1 VTSTYPWPEGAATG
15 VGSMPG
21 TDVVEAV
28 RTVLGELPDLP
39 YLPEL
44 PGRGPGS
51 DLIGRGASFL
61 VELPVDLQPS
71 GWRLVD
77 RPGRDLRRALDLL
90 ERDLDALTEQ
100 AEGYTGPLK
109 VQAAGLWTLAASV
122 ELHNGTKALAD
133 PGAVRDLAA
142 SLLDGLVAH
151 LADVGRRVPGA
162 SLLLQLD
169 EPSLPAVLAGRIT
182 TPSGYGTLRR
192 PEESTVES
200 ALATLVEKVGVPVVF
215 HCCARDVPWGLFRR
229 SGAVAVS
236 ADLTLWGPP
245 ERWSTRAIDAVGEEL
260 DAGLG
265 LFAGVVPAVPPSVAP
280 ASGNAADQRVAA
292 RSRAAELS
300 DPAASVMPVRTFWQR
315 LGFNLATLATQ
326 VVTTPTCGL
335 AGATDDRARAV
346 LAQIRAAGRSLVK
359 DPEA

>member
-1 VTSTYPWPEGAATG
+1 
-15 VGSMPG
+15 MPG
-21 TDVVEAV
+21 TNVVEAV

-39 YLPEL
+39 HLPEL
-44 PGRGPGS
+44 PERGPGA

-77 RPGRDLRRALDLL
+77 RPGRDLRLALDLL
-90 ERDLDALTEQ
+90 ERDLDALTEH

-109 VQAAGLWTLAASV
+109 VQAAGIWTLAAAV
-122 ELHNGTKALAD
+122 ELHNGRKALAD
-133 PGAVRDLAA
+133 QGAVRDLAD
-142 SLLDGLVAH
+142 SLLDGLAAH
-151 LADVGRRVPGA
+151 LADVRRRVPGA

-182 TPSGYGTLRR
+182 TPSGFGTLRR

-200 ALATLVEKVGVPVVF
+200 VLATLVEKVGVPVVV

-229 SGAVAVS
+229 AGAVAVS

-245 ERWSTRAIDAVGEEL
+245 DRWSTRAMDALGAEL

-265 LFAGVVPAVPPSVAP
+265 LFAGVVPAVPPATAP
-280 ASGNAADQRVAA
+280 AAGNAADVRA
-292 RSRAAELS
+292 SRRGRAQELS
-300 DPAASVMPVRTFWQR
+300 DPAASVMPVRTLWQR
-315 LGFNLATLATQ
+315 LGFDLTSLADQ
-326 VVTTPTCGL
+326 VVATPTCGL

-346 LAQIRAAGRSLVK
+346 LAQVRAAGRSLVN

>member
-1 VTSTYPWPEGAATG
+1 
-15 VGSMPG
+15 MPG

-39 YLPEL
+39 HLPEL
-44 PGRGPGS
+44 PDRGPGA

-61 VELPVDLQPS
+61 VDLPVDLQPS

-90 ERDLDALTEQ
+90 ERDLDALTEH
-100 AEGYTGPLK
+100 ADGYTGPLK
-109 VQAAGLWTLAASV
+109 VQAAGVWTLAASV
-122 ELHNGTKALAD
+122 ELHNGAKALSD
-133 PGAVRDLAA
+133 PGAVRDLSA
-142 SLLDGLVAH
+142 SLLDGLITH
-151 LADVGRRVPGA
+151 LADLRRRVPGA

-182 TPSGYGTLRR
+182 TPSGYGTVRR
-192 PEESTVES
+192 PEESTVE
-200 ALATLVEKVGVPVVF
+200 ATLATLVEKVGAPVVL
-215 HCCARDVPWGLFRR
+215 HCCARDVPWALFRR
-229 SGAVAVS
+229 AGAVAVS
-236 ADLTLWGPP
+236 ADLTLLGPID
-245 ERWSTRAIDAVGEEL
+245 RWSPKTIDTIGEEL

-265 LFAGVVPAVPPSVAP
+265 LFAGVVPAVPPSGAP
-280 ASGNAADQRVAA
+280 IAGNAADVRTAQRA
-292 RSRAAELS
+292 RARELS
-300 DPAASVMPVRTFWQR
+300 DPAASVTVVRTLWQR
-315 LGFNLATLATQ
+315 LGFDPATLASQ

-346 LAQIRAAGRSLVK
+346 LAQVRAAGRSLVK

>member
-1 VTSTYPWPEGAATG
+1 
-15 VGSMPG
+15 MPG

-39 YLPEL
+39 HLPEL
-44 PGRGPGS
+44 PDRGPGS

-77 RPGRDLRRALDLL
+77 RPGRDLRRALDLM
-90 ERDLDALTEQ
+90 ERDLDALTEH

-122 ELHNGTKALAD
+122 ELHNGSKALSD

-142 SLLDGLVAH
+142 SLLDGLGAH
-151 LADVGRRVPGA
+151 LADVRRRVPGA
-162 SLLLQLD
+162 SLILQLD
-169 EPSLPAVLAGRIT
+169 EPSLPAVLAGRIK
-182 TPSGYGTLRR
+182 TPSGYGTVRR
-192 PEESTVES
+192 PDEPTVES
-200 ALATLVEKVGVPVVF
+200 ALASMVEAIGVPVVF
-215 HCCARDVPWGLFRR
+215 HCCAPDVPWGLFRR
-229 SGAVAVS
+229 AGAVAVS

-245 ERWSTRAIDAVGEEL
+245 DRWTARAMDALGEEL

-265 LFAGVVPAVPPSVAP
+265 LFAGVVPAVPPVVAP
-280 ASGNAADQRVAA
+280 VAGTPADVRVTGRA
-292 RSRAAELS
+292 RARELS
-300 DPAASVMPVRTFWQR
+300 DPAVSVMGVRTLWQR
-315 LGFNLATLATQ
+315 LGFDPASLARQ

-335 AGATDDRARAV
+335 AGASHDRARAV
-346 LAQIRAAGRSLVK
+346 LTQVREAGRTLVK

>member
-1 VTSTYPWPEGAATG
+1 MEATYPWPAGAATG
-15 VGSMPG
+15 VGSLPG

-39 YLPEL
+39 HLPEL
-44 PGRGPGS
+44 PARGPGS

-109 VQAAGLWTLAASV
+109 VQVAGVWTLAASI
-122 ELHNGTKALAD
+122 ELHNGAKALSD

-151 LADVGRRVPGA
+151 LADVRRRVPGA
-162 SLLLQLD
+162 SLLMQLD
-169 EPSLPAVLAGRIT
+169 EPSLPAVLAGRIK
-182 TPSGYGTLRR
+182 TPSGYGTVRR
-192 PEESTVES
+192 PEESVVEQV
-200 ALATLVEKVGVPVVF
+200 LATLVEKVGAPVVF
-215 HCCARDVPWGLFRR
+215 HCCASDVPWALFRR
-229 SGAVAVS
+229 TGAAAVS
-236 ADLTLWGPP
+236 ADLTLLGPP
-245 ERWSTRAIDAVGEEL
+245 DRWSTRAIDTIGEEL

-265 LFAGVVPAVPPSVAP
+265 LFAGVVPAVPPAAAP
-280 ASGNAADQRVAA
+280 NTADARAA
-292 RSRAAELS
+292 RRAQAQEMS
-300 DPAASVMPVRTFWQR
+300 DPAASVTPVRTLWQR
-315 LGFNLATLATQ
+315 LGFDPAGLASQ

-335 AGATDDRARAV
+335 AGATGDRARAV
-346 LAQIRAAGRSLVK
+346 LAQVRAAGRSLVK